1 MAADE
6 DIELRDLLLETL
18 EKRGVINKIKAELRA
33 NVYLALEEQEGV
45 KDRLTDSSKDA
56 ALRLSSNQG
65 RLAASL
71 VRDFLE
77 SLGLRFTLSVL
88 VSEAPFE
95 PLNRAELCSKLNL
108 ADGAPDQPVLMQI
121 VTCPERSTST
131 SKAPEEPSRTE
142 AGDAA
147 MGSTR
152 DVTYV
157 AGVAP
162 SPDTVLASSRD
173 REGSPQAGDRLLDL
187 PEVPRGT
194 KGSSLPSLLP
204 PLATKRPLPPEQPL
218 QGKCPAHSPGT
229 STEDEGH
236 PSLQS
241 AGSGSRAEHRG
252 DGSVSEGS
260 VEEEVDEGSSNADDL
275 LNSSLSL
282 GDDRT
287 VDQSISK
294 SSDVE
299 GCDYVEKFH

>member
-33 NVYLALEEQEGV
+33 NVYLALEEQESV
-45 KDRLTDSSKDA
+45 KERLTDSSKDVS
-56 ALRLSSNQG
+56 LRLSSDQG

-77 SLGLRFTLSVL
+77 SIGLRFTLSVL
-88 VSEAPFE
+88 SSEAPFE
-95 PLNRAELCSKLNL
+95 PLDRAELCTRLNL
-108 ADGAPDQPVLMQI
+108 ADSAPDQPVLMQL
-121 VTCPERSTST
+121 VSLPERSTVV
-131 SKAPEEPSRTE
+131 SKAAESPARAE
-142 AGDAA
+142 AGDGIAV
-147 MGSTR
+147 SVR
-152 DVTYV
+152 DTTYV

-162 SPDTVLASSRD
+162 NLDVGLGASRD
-173 REGSPQAGDRLLDL
+173 QESSLRAGDRLLDL

-204 PLATKRPLPPEQPL
+204 PLGTKRPPPPEQPL
-218 QGKCPAHSPGT
+218 PQGQ
-229 STEDEGH
+229 TEDEGH

-241 AGSGSRAEHRG
+241 AGSGSRSEHRG
-252 DGSVSEGS
+252 EGSVSEDS
-260 VEEEVDEGSSNADDL
+260 VEEEVEEGSSNADDL

-294 SSDVE
+294 SSEVE